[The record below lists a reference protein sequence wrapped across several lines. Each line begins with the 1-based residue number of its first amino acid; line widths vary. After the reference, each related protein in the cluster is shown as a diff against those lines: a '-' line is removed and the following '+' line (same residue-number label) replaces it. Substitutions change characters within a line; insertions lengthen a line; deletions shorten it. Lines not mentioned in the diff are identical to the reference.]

1 MEVDKGLNELQ
12 PSSQN
17 GGRASPPAL
26 VSPQPQ
32 FMQHRPPPTGI
43 MLPQHMR
50 GSPSPPLQSGGSGG
64 PGSPF
69 LVGGGG
75 GYMSPPHLPQ
85 HHPMHHP
92 QHHLPMHHPVMAFH
106 PHPHSQSPRPL
117 PLYTASSPSPVATA
131 ASTSGG
137 SGPQTLEALLKQQLG
152 LTSSPSSSVEE
163 TTTGYRGVP
172 PPEQPSTDGNSSFSS
187 SSFSSNNHNDSEN
200 KDTPTPP
207 TSNTTETAATPT
219 AASAS
224 PPSSVGSSTPGTPST
239 MEAKTPSS
247 RKKRSTASEPGL
259 RLQGAV
265 VDYASVRPKQLPQ
278 LQATQP
284 ITLYNPAQ
292 TYHLGTLIAVTKDY
306 ICYAIKGH
314 MIRAIH
320 IFTGETVLLRGHTQR
335 VTDLRAFHRGN
346 LLASV
351 GKDGLIFVWKILQR
365 KAETEGSK
373 ASDQVATIID
383 KEIVLKIE
391 HEEGSEKQHQRV
403 VWHPAH
409 SNILATSASDGN
421 VYIWDIRKLLENAE
435 NNVVVHNA
443 STPGVIVAPVASK
456 INDLC
461 FSPDGGKLAIASED
475 GNVRIFDL
483 ETQAFVQT
491 WNAHG
496 GEPVHAVRWTSG
508 PPVTASSSVAG
519 EAFVTGGQANREI
532 VVWNTDTWT
541 RRQTIEL
548 EHSASDS
555 KEASSPGQTLYFNHV
570 AFDPSSTFLFVAR
583 AADSSVIVVHMA
595 RAAAIT
601 TEGMR
606 GDAAD
611 TLPSNSSLEDITT
624 ASAASP
630 LPTGLSPDA
639 GCCYFDY
646 LSELN
651 VGQPILSFTATNQS
665 LPTASPS
672 PQEPSVSSS
681 SQKLETK
688 LYCMQA
694 KAIQMYDL
702 TARIPQL
709 AGDAAASPMKRSK
722 SSKRSSS
729 RTRSLSKLSLSGKRK
744 LAPRAPA
751 VEPEA
756 PPSEE
761 SGKNTDV
768 QQEENEGASSEQEK
782 KLQEGAASEVP
793 TQQQAQPPAADQT
806 TTLDHEKQPQL
817 PPQPDEEHA
826 KGECSSPTVD
836 GVAETIEPKE
846 KSEEIAAT
854 STAEEQPESP
864 SNTPPSAVESHKNEK
879 SPTPKADEV
888 STGQSSAASVPPPRS
903 SEALG
908 DTQEQSASLT
918 EVSETTTEMTSK
930 KSPSFSILPEST
942 KEEPSQAN
950 NNKAGPDTTHATP
963 PPTPASPQQRPKHAE
978 KPTTPTTG
986 NNNKKGANKNRRKES
1001 QVKQG
1006 PGVLPAANTG
1016 ASSNSSSS
1024 IPSSAA
1030 PASSPASGTPAAGQT
1045 VSILSRSNK
1054 RSQRSSNNVGLPEVN
1069 SSLPTAS
1076 SVPVAAEA
1084 SGTDQLALSR
1094 LLTELQGMR
1103 NDMKAMEANTALRME
1118 QTLQRQMEAQFARLE
1133 KKNEER
1139 DKQARDRQQRLFAAI
1154 SQNINATVTQT
1165 VEKAVQKEVQNLVI
1179 PTLQRSL
1186 RSMET
1191 SLNKTVHEGILKPLL
1206 TELEPKLSAV
1216 ATSLTDN
1223 LAQALSKRD
1232 QEGVSSST
1240 NAVQLAQVPSA
1251 LSLAATNQLAASLQ
1265 QPVQEAFSSYFKD
1278 ILVPAFENSCRAMFV
1293 QIDASIKNGLKESF
1307 RSLEA
1312 RGAPSAAG
1320 GTGGSGSGIE
1330 LTAEYG
1336 LMMQQMRTAVQ
1347 TLVDISS
1354 GLNRSIVETQNQ
1366 LLLHYASSMEALQQ
1380 QAAGMLPRQ
1389 GGVAQA
1395 EKKEDVTTTLNR
1407 LLNQSRYEEAF
1418 NLVLSQS
1425 NVDLL
1430 TWLCSQVDPQTVFA
1444 KTPAMDQLV
1453 LLSLLQQLGFALD
1466 QDSQLKLRWLTEIA
1480 LQVDPT
1486 NPTTTTLASPILNTL
1501 LQNLEQVL
1509 LPQLSAS
1516 RDRTTMHSFKVLTHI
1531 VNSLLQECDKETS
1544 SSAASL
1550 SAPNTISSSA
1560 AALPSS
1566 AASSSAPP
1574 TSAKHQTSSS
1584 STKAKSKRP

>member
-1 MEVDKGLNELQ
+1 PLLRTEEEPRLLLSFLLNLL
-12 PSSQN
+12 
-17 GGRASPPAL
+17 GF
-26 VSPQPQ
+26 Q

-50 GSPSPPLQSGGSGG
+50 GSPSPPLQSGGGSGG

-131 ASTSGG
+131 ASTGGG

-172 PPEQPSTDGNSSFSS
+172 PPD
-187 SSFSSNNHNDSEN
+187 EN
-200 KDTPTPP
+200 KDTPTPL
-207 TSNTTETAATPT
+207 TSNTTETAATAT

-606 GDAAD
+606 GDTAD
-611 TLPSNSSLEDITT
+611 TIPSNSSLEDTTT
-624 ASAASP
+624 ASVASP

-672 PQEPSVSSS
+672 PQEPSASSS
-681 SQKLETK
+681 SPQKLETK

-702 TARIPQL
+702 TTRIPQL

-744 LAPRAPA
+744 LASRASP

-761 SGKNTDV
+761 SGKTPDV

-782 KLQEGAASEVP
+782 KLQEGAAPEVA

-806 TTLDHEKQPQL
+806 TTLDNEKQPQL
-817 PPQPDEEHA
+817 PPQPDEEKEHA
-826 KGECSSPTVD
+826 KGECSSSTVD
-836 GVAETIEPKE
+836 GVAETIGPKE

-864 SNTPPSAVESHKNEK
+864 SAVESHKNEK
-879 SPTPKADEV
+879 SPTAPKADEV

-908 DTQEQSASLT
+908 DTQEQSSLT
-918 EVSETTTEMTSK
+918 EVSEPTTEMTSK

-950 NNKAGPDTTHATP
+950 NKAGPDTTHATP
-963 PPTPASPQQRPKHAE
+963 PPTPMSPQQRPKQAE

-986 NNNKKGANKNRRKES
+986 NNKKGANKNRRKES

-1006 PGVLPAANTG
+1006 PGVLPAANAG

-1024 IPSSAA
+1024 VPSSANTSSSV

-1069 SSLPTAS
+1069 SSVPTAS
-1076 SVPVAAEA
+1076 SIPVAAEA

-1118 QTLQRQMEAQFARLE
+1118 QTLQRQIEAQFARLE

-1139 DKQARDRQQRLFAAI
+1139 EKQARDRQQRLFAAI

-1191 SLNKTVHEGILKPLL
+1191 SLSKTVHEGILKPLL
-1206 TELEPKLSAV
+1206 TELEPKLNSV

-1240 NAVQLAQVPSA
+1240 NAVQLAPVPSA

-1320 GTGGSGSGIE
+1320 GTGGSGVE

-1544 SSAASL
+1544 SSAAVASF

-1560 AALPSS
+1560 TALPSS

-1574 TSAKHQTSSS
+1574 STTPAKHQTSS
-1584 STKAKSKRP
+1584 STKAKSKRS